1 MTSELT
7 ADDRIREA
15 DHRIKNHLQM
25 VASLLALQSK
35 QSTNAELRE
44 ELDHAAHRVMAVAL
58 LHEQLQRSGERPI
71 DIAAYLEEICR
82 DLALSNDCEARRV
95 QISLAVESAELPG
108 DQAIALGLITSE
120 LVTNAI
126 KHAHGGSPGM
136 VAVSFEDHAG
146 DWRLT
151 VADRGPGLA
160 ALPAEGRSFG
170 LSLIGRLAQKLS
182 GAFTVVS
189 DGFGAQFRVE
199 FPSLSEGPPDMAVGP
214 SPARARFTSPE
225 PDKEAS

>member
-1 MTSELT
+1 MTTELS
-7 ADDRIREA
+7 ADDRVREA

-25 VASLLALQSK
+25 VASMLALQSRR
-35 QSTNAELRE
+35 STNAELRE

-82 DLALSNDCEARRV
+82 DLALSNDCKARRV
-95 QISLAVESAELPG
+95 QISLAAESAELPG
-108 DQAIALGLITSE
+108 DQAITLGLITSE

-126 KHAHGGSPGM
+126 KHAYGGSPGM
-136 VAVSFEDHAG
+136 VAVRFEDHAG

-160 ALPAEGRSFG
+160 VLPAQGRGFG

-199 FPSLSEGPPDMAVGP
+199 FPSLPEAPSDMAVDAIAGE
-214 SPARARFTSPE
+214 SALHLA
-225 PDKEAS
+225 

>member
-1 MTSELT
+1 MTTELT

-25 VASLLALQSK
+25 VASMLALQSR
-35 QSTNAELRE
+35 QSTNAEVRE
-44 ELDHAAHRVMAVAL
+44 ELGRAAHRVMAVAL
-58 LHEQLQRSGERPI
+58 LHEQLQRNGERPI

-82 DLALSNDCEARRV
+82 ALALSSDCEARRV
-95 QISLAVESAELPG
+95 RIWFAAEPAELPG
-108 DQAIALGLITSE
+108 EQAITLGLITSE

-126 KHAHGGSPGM
+126 KHACGGSPDM
-136 VAVSFEDHAG
+136 VAVRFEDHVG

-160 ALPAEGRSFG
+160 ALPPEGRGFG
-170 LSLIGRLAQKLS
+170 LTLVGRLAQKLS

-189 DGFGAQFRVE
+189 DGFGTQFRVE
-199 FPSLSEGPPDMAVGP
+199 FPAL
-214 SPARARFTSPE
+214 PAGRQAWAAGAIADETALRL
-225 PDKEAS
+225 A

>member
-1 MTSELT
+1 MTMELT

-25 VASLLALQSK
+25 VASMLALQSQ
-35 QSTNAELRE
+35 QSANAELRE
-44 ELDHAAHRVMAVAL
+44 ELDRAAHRVMAVAL
-58 LHEQLQRSGERPI
+58 LHAQLQRNRDGEV
-71 DIAAYLEEICR
+71 DVAAYLEEVCR
-82 DLALSNDCEARRV
+82 DLALSSDCEAR
-95 QISLAVESAELPG
+95 QIQLSLAVESTVLPG

-126 KHAHGGSPGM
+126 KHAYGGRPGI
-136 VAVSFEDHAG
+136 VSVKFEDYAG

-160 ALPAEGRSFG
+160 PAPPEGRGFG
-170 LSLIGRLAQKLS
+170 LRLIGRLAQKLG

-199 FPSLSEGPPDMAVGP
+199 FPSLPETTSDMAVDAITG
-214 SPARARFTSPE
+214 
-225 PDKEAS
+225 EAGLHLA

>member
-1 MTSELT
+1 MRAELSV
-7 ADDRIREA
+7 DDRIREA

-25 VASLLALQSK
+25 VASMLALQSR

-44 ELDHAAHRVMAVAL
+44 ELDHAVHRVMAVAL
-58 LHEQLQRSGERPI
+58 LHAQLQRDRDGEI
-71 DIAAYLEEICR
+71 DIAAYLEEVCR
-82 DLALSNDCEARRV
+82 DLALSSDCEARQI

-108 DQAIALGLITSE
+108 DQAITLGLITSE

-126 KHAHGGSPGM
+126 KHANGGHPGV
-136 VAVSFEDHAG
+136 VAIRFEDHAG

-151 VADRGPGLA
+151 VADRGSGLA
-160 ALPAEGRSFG
+160 ALPPEGRGFG
-170 LSLIGRLAQKLS
+170 LRLIGRLAQKLG

-199 FPSLSEGPPDMAVGP
+199 FPSVPAGASEMAMGAIAGETVLHL
-214 SPARARFTSPE
+214 A
-225 PDKEAS
+225 